1 MNDYRAKLSDN
12 GRIVIPANC
21 RKILHL
27 VPGEE
32 LILRLE
38 KNGLHL
44 MSLKQSLKQ
53 AQAVIENY
61 AKKQDLTQKLR
72 ELRNE
77 DD

>member
-12 GRIVIPANC
+12 GRIVIPSNC

-53 AQAVIENY
+53 AQAVIQNY

>member
-1 MNDYRAKLSDN
+1 MNDYRTKLGDN
-12 GRIVIPANC
+12 GRIVIPSNC
-21 RKILHL
+21 RKLLHL
-27 VPGEE
+27 VPGED
-32 LILRLE
+32 LVLRLE

-53 AQAVIENY
+53 AQAVIQNY
-61 AKKQDLTQKLR
+61 AKKQNLTQKLR

>member
-1 MNDYRAKLSDN
+1 MQEYRAKLGDN

-27 VPGEE
+27 VPGDE

-38 KNGLHL
+38 ENGLHL
-44 MSLKQSLKQ
+44 RSLKQTIQQ
-53 AQAVIENY
+53 AQNIVHSY
-61 AKKQDLTQKLR
+61 AKAQSLTVKLR

>member
-1 MNDYRAKLSDN
+1 MHEYRAKLGDN
-12 GRIVIPANC
+12 GRLVIPANC

-27 VPGEE
+27 VPGDE

-38 KNGLHL
+38 ENGLHL
-44 MSLKQSLKQ
+44 RSLKQSIQQ
-53 AQAVIENY
+53 AQNIILGY
-61 AKKQDLTQKLR
+61 AKGQSLTIKLR